1 MAETPLPPED
11 LNLLDGD
18 NWAVNLAAILRH
30 AQPGDTIAVP
40 NASVQALAERALVEQ
55 GQSLEGPEAVL
66 VVVR

>member
-1 MAETPLPPED
+1 MTETPLPPED

-18 NWAVNLAAILRH
+18 NWAVNLEAILRH

-55 GQSLEGPEAVL
+55 GQAIEGPGAVL
-66 VVVR
+66 VVVQ